1 MIKLEKLEDVRGIF
15 FQYIKVDIRVSIL
28 LIVLD
33 NMQSIKHKTISLNN
47 SLNNNIEILKLGN
60 KKYSS
65 LSKFKF

>member
-1 MIKLEKLEDVRGIF
+1 MNPLNS
-15 FQYIKVDIRVSIL
+15 IRL
-28 LIVLD
+28 Y